1 VTITV
6 ATARNSSRETE
17 IKIAVRSAVAA
28 RRLLRGAQFRVM
40 QPRAFESNMVWDTL
54 GLRLRKSGSLLRV
67 RETAGRV
74 ILTYKGPARAVR
86 HKSREELEVEASDS
100 ALLQRIFQ
108 RLGFR
113 VVFRYEKY
121 RSEYRGHGAGIVTL
135 DETPIGVYLE
145 LEGPP
150 RWIDQTARGLGF
162 AEKDYITASYGS
174 LYLEWCREHSIKP
187 GNMVF

>member
-1 VTITV
+1 M
-6 ATARNSSRETE
+6 RG
-17 IKIAVRSAVAA
+17 AVAA
-28 RRLLRGAQFRVM
+28 RRLVRGAQFRLI
-40 QPRAFESNMVWDTL
+40 QARTFESNIVLDTP
-54 GLRLRKSGSLLRV
+54 GLRLRKSGTLLRV

-86 HKSREELEVEASDS
+86 HKSREELEVEANDR
-100 ALLQRIFQ
+100 ALLERIFQ

-113 VVFRYEKY
+113 IVFRYEKY
-121 RSEYRGHGAGIVTL
+121 RSEYRGHGAGIVTV

-150 RWIDQTARGLGF
+150 RWIDQTARRLGF
-162 AEKDYITASYGS
+162 APKDYITASYGS
-174 LYLEWCREHSIKP
+174 LYLQWCREQGIKP